1 MLRIGQY
8 NTLCVTK
15 FVDYGL
21 YLDDTE
27 GGEILLPKRYI
38 PQDASVGDKLDVFIY
53 VDSDDTLIATTE
65 KPYACVG
72 EAVYLKVSAVNKVG
86 AFVDWGLPKEVLVP
100 FAEQH
105 KKMQVGRSYIVYL
118 YLDKYADRIVA
129 SSKIN
134 KFIKDEADG
143 YEENQSVNLLI
154 AGKTELGYKAI
165 INNKHFGVLY
175 ESDVFQNL
183 KYGQK
188 VKGYIKNIRP
198 DKKIDLTLQLQNK
211 NTRDDLSNSI
221 LNHLKENNG
230 ESFLTDK
237 SKPED
242 IYKQYSVSKS
252 NYKKALGGLYKNKLI
267 VIHKDKIQ
275 LVKDD

>member
-221 LNHLKENNG
+221 LKHLKENNG